1 MDKADQVISK
11 IKPLQK
17 GFNKVLLKKPNF
29 IQLNDSL
36 ELYLIQINEVLA
48 SGSQAPI
55 EYVLPTLRQIIIN
68 QRKLKLVGQI
78 KNEIVNDAIKNKNLK
93 FMNKSLSIIASL
105 SALMLT
111 QLSSAQEIIQ
121 DEKQEELKEIKF
133 DSTQLIKVDGV
144 AAVVGDFVVLDSD
157 IDKQFAQLE
166 ASGVSTKDITRC
178 QLFGKLLEDKLYMHH
193 AILDSIEVNDAE
205 IRSYVDQ
212 QLEGFAQQIGY
223 IDK

>member
-1 MDKADQVISK
+1 MMPLK
-11 IKPLQK
+11 I
-17 GFNKVLLKKPNF
+17 
-29 IQLNDSL
+29 
-36 ELYLIQINEVLA
+36 
-48 SGSQAPI
+48 
-55 EYVLPTLRQIIIN
+55 
-68 QRKLKLVGQI
+68 
-78 KNEIVNDAIKNKNLK
+78 KNLK
-93 FMNKSLSIIASL
+93 FMNKSLSIIAFL

-111 QLSSAQEIIQ
+111 QLSSAQEIIE
-121 DEKQEELKEIKF
+121 DEKQEEVKKIKV

-212 QLEGFAQQIGY
+212 QVGRFCTTNRFYGKIGG
-223 IDK
+223 ILQ